1 MSDFS
6 IEFVHSVDQDT
17 LNSENFK
24 LWIWYADKIP
34 PHIGCSGEGKYFS
47 LKVSGMDLG
56 IPVEKVFD
64 IVQRKK
70 IVFLMID
77 LEMNFTAEKL
87 HQHFRRYKKAGING
101 PTCLTPI
108 CDLVSSPSDIG
119 QLSSL
124 LKWLKDRGEIVRIQ
138 GVNLPANYSGLPVYG
153 KQEIQERLEK
163 LSAMKT
169 NNPH

>member
-1 MSDFS
+1 MSDFN
-6 IEFVHSVDQDT
+6 IEFVPIIDQDT

-64 IVQRKK
+64 LVQRKK
-70 IVFLMID
+70 IAFLLIE
-77 LEMNFTAEKL
+77 LEINFTEDQL
-87 HQHFRRYKKAGING
+87 QQHFRRYNKAGING

-108 CDLVSSPSDIG
+108 CDLLSSPSEIA

-124 LKWLKDRGEIVRIQ
+124 LKWLKEQGKTMKIQ

-153 KQEIQERLEK
+153 EQEIQERLEK

-169 NNPH
+169 NISH